1 MRSDTVKKGIERVPN
16 RGLLYAT
23 GISKSDMK
31 KPFIGI
37 ASSFT
42 DIIPG
47 HVGMRE
53 LERFIE
59 RGVCSGG
66 GVPFIFGIPGI
77 CDGIA
82 MGHKG
87 MRYSLPLREIVA
99 DTIESVAG
107 AHCFDGLVLLTNCDK
122 ITPGCLIAAARLNI
136 PTVVVTAGPMLCGR
150 YKGTIRL
157 DLVHDTFEAVGRA
170 KAGKI
175 SGEELDELEMEACPG
190 FGSCQGLYTANT
202 MSCITETMG
211 MSLTGC
217 DTALAVSARKKRIA
231 KESGERVV
239 EMVRKN
245 ILPRSVMTK
254 NALLNAIK
262 VDMAL
267 GGSSNTVLHLTR
279 IAKELDIDLPLEVF
293 NKVSRST
300 PHIINLRPSG
310 EYFLED
316 LEYAGGIPAIL
327 NVLKDGLKP
336 SPTVNG
342 RRGILEVARKG
353 RVLNSAV
360 IHNRS
365 NPYHKEGG
373 IAILFGSLAPE
384 GAVVKQIAVSSKM
397 WKFTGRARVF
407 DGEEKA
413 MKAVMGRKIK
423 KGDVVIIR
431 YEGDKG
437 APGMPET
444 LSVTAVLTG
453 MGMGESVALITDG
466 RFSGGTQGPCI
477 GHVAPEAAVGGPI
490 AVVRNGDR
498 INIDIKN
505 RKLDLVLSEKEIRA
519 RLAKWKAPA
528 PKVKTGYLAKYAKL
542 I

>member
-1 MRSDTVKKGIERVPN
+1 MS
-16 RGLLYAT
+16 
-23 GISKSDMK
+23 
-31 KPFIGI
+31 
-37 ASSFT
+37 
-42 DIIPG
+42 
-47 HVGMRE
+47 
-53 LERFIE
+53 
-59 RGVCSGG
+59 
-66 GVPFIFGIPGI
+66 
-77 CDGIA
+77 
-82 MGHKG
+82 
-87 MRYSLPLREIVA
+87 
-99 DTIESVAG
+99 
-107 AHCFDGLVLLTNCDK
+107 
-122 ITPGCLIAAARLNI
+122 
-136 PTVVVTAGPMLCGR
+136 
-150 YKGTIRL
+150 
-157 DLVHDTFEAVGRA
+157 A
-170 KAGKI
+170 K
-175 SGEELDELEMEACPG
+175 
-190 FGSCQGLYTANT
+190 
-202 MSCITETMG
+202 
-211 MSLTGC
+211 
-217 DTALAVSARKKRIA
+217 KKRIA
-231 KESGERVV
+231 SESGEKVV
-239 EMVRKN
+239 ELIRKN
-245 ILPRSVMTK
+245 ILPRSIMTR

-267 GGSSNTVLHLTR
+267 GGSSNTVLHISR
-279 IAKELDIDLPLEVF
+279 IAKELDIDLPLALF
-293 NKVSRST
+293 NKVSRAT

-336 SPTVNG
+336 SPTING
-342 RRGILEVARKG
+342 KGIIEIARKG
-353 RVLNSAV
+353 RVLNPEV
-360 IHNRS
+360 IHTKS

-373 IAILFGSLAPE
+373 IAILFGTLAPG
-384 GAVVKQIAVSSKM
+384 GAVVKQIAVSPKM

-423 KGDVVIIR
+423 KGDVVVIR

-490 AVVRNGDR
+490 AIVKDGDR
-498 INIDIKN
+498 ISIDIKD
-505 RKLDLVLSEKEIRA
+505 RKLDLVLSEKEINA

-528 PKVKTGYLAKYAKL
+528 PKVKTGYLAKYASL